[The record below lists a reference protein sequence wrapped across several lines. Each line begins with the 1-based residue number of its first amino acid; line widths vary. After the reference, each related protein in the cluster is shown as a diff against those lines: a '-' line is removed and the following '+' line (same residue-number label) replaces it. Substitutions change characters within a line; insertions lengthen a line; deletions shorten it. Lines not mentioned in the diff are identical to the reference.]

1 MDWST
6 TNESIRLGG
15 YGAERILFDLST
27 RTRTSTSS
35 HRNKEELSKDRMHLQ
50 MDENTAINLISLN
63 ANGREAFCED
73 EKASIIFDWWVRD
86 GLVSS

>member
-1 MDWST
+1 
-6 TNESIRLGG
+6 
-15 YGAERILFDLST
+15 
-27 RTRTSTSS
+27 
-35 HRNKEELSKDRMHLQ
+35 MHLQ

-86 GLVSS
+86 GLVSWGRVDTTFDKRVR

>member
-1 MDWST
+1 
-6 TNESIRLGG
+6 
-15 YGAERILFDLST
+15 
-27 RTRTSTSS
+27 
-35 HRNKEELSKDRMHLQ
+35 MHLQ